1 MGWLHALNFF
11 DFKPSFLR
19 EYSSNQDVA
28 DSDTFMIVAGP
39 CGSGKSTLLQAAY
52 REKLPLFGS
61 EFAECF
67 RKSCRDRSYQEYD
80 DYKIAW
86 RKRSFFQA
94 SHVKLLAREPS
105 LPQFVL
111 LHVDLYQVLR
121 GIDFSYWPRSLRKR
135 ELLKESRGEKGNGE
149 HRLKAKL
156 AKRSMDRLRLS
167 SENDQMMRA
176 YLQHSFFKRFR
187 RIVVNTVRCGY
198 SENAQQLSARKTKMR
213 ANGQASRVQPRYK
226 YFQAS
231 DAMAQAIHHE
241 LYASW
246 DRNLSLLDPA
256 AIFTTQVS
264 ESGDLLL
271 NGSLLVAEWS
281 KRFQRISY

>member
-19 EYSSNQDVA
+19 KYSSNQDVA
-28 DSDTFMIVAGP
+28 DSDTLMIVAGP

-80 DYKIAW
+80 DYKMAW
-86 RKRSFFQA
+86 RKKSFFQA

-121 GIDFSYWPRSLRKR
+121 GIDSSYWPRSLRKR
-135 ELLKESRGEKGNGE
+135 ELLNEIRGEKGNGE

-213 ANGQASRVQPRYK
+213 ANGSASRVQPRYK

-271 NGSLLVAEWS
+271 DGSLIVAEWS

>member
-1 MGWLHALNFF
+1 
-11 DFKPSFLR
+11 
-19 EYSSNQDVA
+19 
-28 DSDTFMIVAGP
+28 MIVAGP

-67 RKSCRDRSYQEYD
+67 RKSCRDRSYQEHD
-80 DYKIAW
+80 DYKMAW
-86 RKRSFFQA
+86 RKKSFFQA

-121 GIDFSYWPRSLRKR
+121 GIDSSYWPRSLRKR

-213 ANGQASRVQPRYK
+213 AKGPVSRVQPRYK
-226 YFQAS
+226 YFLAP

>member
-1 MGWLHALNFF
+1 
-11 DFKPSFLR
+11 
-19 EYSSNQDVA
+19 
-28 DSDTFMIVAGP
+28 MIVAGP
-39 CGSGKSTLLQAAY
+39 CGSGKSTILQAAY
-52 REKLPLFGS
+52 REKLPLFGV
-61 EFAECF
+61 EFSECF
-67 RKSCRDRSYQEYD
+67 HKSCRDRSFQEHD
-80 DYKIAW
+80 DYKTAW
-86 RKRSFFQA
+86 RKKSFFQA

-121 GIDFSYWPRSLRKR
+121 GIDSSYWPRSLRKC
-135 ELLKESRGEKGNGE
+135 ELLKESRGEKQSGE
-149 HRLKAKL
+149 QRLKAKL
-156 AKRSMDRLRLS
+156 AKRSMDRLQLS

-187 RIVVNTVRCGY
+187 RIVVNTVRCEY
-198 SENAQQLSARKTKMR
+198 SENAQQLSARKTKTR
-213 ANGQASRVQPRYK
+213 ANGLASQVQPRYK
-226 YFQAS
+226 YFRAS
-231 DAMAQAIHHE
+231 EAIAQSIHHE